1 MSHSSPWFSVACAAT
16 IVHGNQFHLYQKDKA
31 SKSKIKFRQASNCC
45 KMVLDPVKLA
55 YAHKTKDSKFGKLL
69 IVLFNKG
76 RSALPLLVT
85 GLEVLPS
92 ASNKAKLFAKDFAKN
107 SNLSDS
113 GISLPVF
120 PSRTDLN
127 LHNISATP
135 KMIKKVIMNT
145 DLSKASGPDY
155 IPVAV
160 LKNCVPE
167 LTY

>member
-1 MSHSSPWFSVACAAT
+1 
-16 IVHGNQFHLYQKDKA
+16 
-31 SKSKIKFRQASNCC
+31 
-45 KMVLDPVKLA
+45 MVLDPVKLA
-55 YAHKTKDSKFGKLL
+55 YAHKTKDSKFGKLP

-76 RSALPLLVT
+76 KSALPLLFT
-85 GLEVLPS
+85 SLEVLPS
-92 ASNKAKLFAKDFAKN
+92 ASNKAKLFAKEFAKN
-107 SNLSDS
+107 SNLSNS

-145 DLSKASGPDY
+145 DLSKASDPDY